1 MGRPRKPTALLELS
15 GAFRR
20 NPARRR
26 DPAPICTRPL
36 GDPPCRLPVEA
47 RAFWGEIVEACP
59 AGVLGS
65 SDRWAV
71 ELCARL
77 MEKAVRV
84 PDLAAV
90 AELVKLLELSS
101 DDARALFRREVISSS
116 ELSILRSLLAALGMT
131 PADRSKLSVS
141 IEKPKNKFAD
151 LANQANKVR
160 RPN

>member
-1 MGRPRKPTALLELS
+1 
-15 GAFRR
+15 
-20 NPARRR
+20 
-26 DPAPICTRPL
+26 
-36 GDPPCRLPVEA
+36 
-47 RAFWGEIVEACP
+47 
-59 AGVLGS
+59 
-65 SDRWAV
+65 
-71 ELCARL
+71 